1 MLSARRLFT
10 LVALC
15 LLVFPAAAMAFES
28 HAPLPLD
35 AAKLRAAKAAAARE
49 YAAHNPGAQARSS
62 ATPRA
67 ATVLGGLNQRGL
79 GDPNTNEATPSDS
92 TGAIGPSHYVEMV
105 NATIGVFG
113 RSNLGQVNGMG
124 LDTFI
129 GHANDNIFDPQ
140 VIWDPSANRWF
151 YLLDDIGP
159 STPVTNPNGDNFLAF
174 GWSKTADPTKLATGW
189 CHFRI
194 NIDTKFGGTRGQFF
208 ADYPKLGHNDTHL
221 AFGTNLFNQN
231 NAIAG
236 NEQSG
241 FVTGDI
247 LTVPKP
253 ATGTITTCPAENAFQ
268 GSLSKTRGTPATPG
282 KPAAPLKTASGE
294 TAFTPV
300 PVNIFDRSGTGY
312 VVTADSPFD
321 GAGRTVLSARRFDS
335 AGNISATATR
345 FTVPEYKVPGNA
357 PQPGTVN
364 RLDTLDARF
373 TQAVGHADP
382 RAGGVQAIW
391 TQHTID
397 GPGGRA
403 VVRWYELLPASGQ
416 VRQHGSV
423 SDSSS
428 FAFNGAISPASDGS
442 HAALD
447 YNLSGSSR
455 LPSLFARSRSGP
467 QAAGFLGPALTLG
480 VSDQSLR
487 DATSCDPMSAPL
499 CRWGDYAA
507 ATPDP
512 ANSLLVWGSS
522 QLSGR
527 LNVDPTLPQWFTRNF
542 ALNTRDAAPVA
553 RFTFSPSRTLTKT
566 SVSFDGRSSSDSD
579 GHVVSYKWNFGGRQ
593 TSTSAHPRHVYG
605 RDGHYRVTLT
615 VTDDAG
621 ETATTSHI
629 ATIVNR
635 APLVSLRVVTAHPR
649 ARHTVRF
656 DGRRSRDPD
665 GRVKVYHW
673 NFGDHRGS
681 GRSAPTHVYRRGG
694 RYRVTL
700 TVFDDEHRS
709 TTVRRTIV
717 VAR

>member
-15 LLVFPAAAMAFES
+15 LLVFPAAAIAFES

-35 AAKLRAAKAAAARE
+35 AAKLRATKAAAARE
-49 YAAHNPGAQARSS
+49 YAAHNPGAQAQSS
-62 ATPRA
+62 AAPRA
-67 ATVLGGLNQRGL
+67 AAVFGGLNQRGL

-113 RSNLGQVNGMG
+113 RSNLGQVNARSFE
-124 LDTFI
+124 DFI
-129 GHANDNIFDPQ
+129 GHPGDDTFDPQ

-159 STPVTNPNGDNFLAF
+159 STRVTNPNGDNFLAF
-174 GWSKTADPTKLATGW
+174 GWSKTADPTNLAAGW

-194 NIDTKFGGTRGQFF
+194 NTDTKFSGTRGQFF

-221 AFGTNLFNQN
+221 AFGSNLFNQN
-231 NAIAG
+231 DAIPG
-236 NEQSG
+236 NEESG
-241 FVTGDI
+241 FLTGDI

-253 ATGTITTCPAENAFQ
+253 ANGTIATCPAEDAFQ
-268 GSLSKTRGTPATPG
+268 GSVSKTRGTPG
-282 KPAAPLKTASGE
+282 APLKTASGE

-300 PVNIFDRSGTGY
+300 PATIFDHSGTGY
-312 VVTADSPFD
+312 VVTADSPAD
-321 GAGRTVLSARRFDS
+321 GAGRTTLSAHRFDA
-335 AGNISATATR
+335 AGNISSTATR
-345 FTVPEYKVPGNA
+345 FNVAAFDVPSNA
-357 PQPGTVN
+357 PQPGTAN
-364 RLDTLDARF
+364 QLDTLDARL

-382 RAGGVQAIW
+382 RAGGAQAIW

-416 VRQHGSV
+416 VRQQGTV
-423 SDSSS
+423 SDPTS

-442 HAALD
+442 HAALN
-447 YNLSGSSR
+447 YNLSGSGR
-455 LPSLFARSRSGP
+455 LPTLFARSRSGP

-487 DATSCDPMSAPL
+487 DTTSCDPMSAPL
-499 CRWGDYAA
+499 CRWGDYAG

-527 LNVDPTLPQWFTRNF
+527 LNVDPTRPQWFTRNF

-566 SVSFDGRSSSDSD
+566 SVSFDGRGSSDSD
-579 GHVVSYKWNFGGRQ
+579 GQVVSYKWNFGGVQ
-593 TSTSAHPRHVYG
+593 TSTSARPRHVYD

-629 ATIVNR
+629 VTIVDR
-635 APLVSLRVVTAHPR
+635 APLVSLRVLTSHPR
-649 ARHTVRF
+649 VSQTVRF

-665 GRVKVYHW
+665 GRVRAYHW
-673 NFGDHRGS
+673 NFGDRRGS
-681 GRSAPTHVYRRGG
+681 GRSAPTHVYRRAG

-700 TVFDDEHRS
+700 TVIDDEHRS